1 MNLATIK
8 QNRYEL
14 FRELTREEGEWLINE
29 VESIEGDRLEGRVC
43 AVRQAL
49 ASMLNVGDYESRKY
63 IIDKTL
69 DTTPTCGHKEEIR
82 KAQNSVVE
90 ASILLPNVGAYIVQ
104 IGNQLST
111 LRAELIDI
119 KRMVFDD
126 NLVREL
132 REKLVEAGLRR
143 EETVMANEHLAN
155 QLDEANGKVMEA
167 EFKAQHKTW
176 NPLYGCAACPS
187 EERENTAHSWS
198 RKQWTAEARKE
209 REGK

>member
-126 NLVREL
+126 NLVSEL

-143 EETVMANEHLAN
+143 EET
-155 QLDEANGKVMEA
+155 VMEA